1 MGIFEKTTH
10 INQIYMEA
18 NYEKNIPQ

>member
-1 MGIFEKTTH
+1 MRIFEKTIH
-10 INQIYMEA
+10 INQIYMEV